1 MTGYIKNKSGIT
13 FPKVV
18 KKQGMV
24 VPYMRGE
31 YQVEKAVDLRNP
43 KVKVTRLRRKS
54 VYDEML
60 NRGSITQEQRDCAER
75 YAILCEK
82 ALGKTGDLY
91 ARINLMKEGNGGS
104 WEPSVAQHEAYD
116 KLFKIWNEIGRY
128 HRNILNMIVL
138 GNMSTKEIS
147 QVMKLNLHYTMGQV
161 LSTFILL
168 EEAISQVFSK

>member
-1 MTGYIKNKSGIT
+1 MTGFIKNKTGIT
-13 FPKVV
+13 FPKIV
-18 KKQGMV
+18 KKQGLV
-24 VPYMRGE
+24 VPYLRGE
-31 YQVEKAVDLRNP
+31 YQVEKGEDPHNE

-60 NRGSITQEQRDCAER
+60 NRGSISKEQRDCAEK

-91 ARINLMKEGNGGS
+91 ARINLLKTSSVGR
-104 WEPSVAQHEAYD
+104 WEPSPVQHEAYD
-116 KLFKIWNEIGRY
+116 KLFKIWSEIGRY

-147 QVMKLNLHYTMGQV
+147 QAMKLNLHYTMGQV

-168 EEAISQVFSK
+168 EEAIENIC

>member
-18 KKQGMV
+18 KAQGMV

-31 YQVEKAVDLRNP
+31 YQVEKAEDIRNS
-43 KVKVTRLRRKS
+43 KVKITRLRRKS

-91 ARINLMKEGNGGS
+91 ARINLMKEGHSGG
-104 WEPSVAQHEAYD
+104 WEPSAAQHEAYE

-128 HRNILNMIVL
+128 HRGILNMIVL

-147 QVMKLNLHYTMGQV
+147 QAMKLNLHYTMGQV

-168 EEAISQVFSK
+168 EEAIAQVFSK